1 MSDWEVVTE
10 APPQRQS
17 ALTKSDWSEVPFEDS
32 QESVGKR
39 IPRDVLIGLTH
50 AGRNLHNLPHDLV
63 QVFEHGTE
71 GFGKIFDKLPG
82 PKMNSNRGRPIS
94 SYLPYDEQNYAEVWG
109 QKGKGTTLDNV
120 IQKGTEYA
128 PDVIGGVNALRGL
141 KIFPHLTRKGASKN
155 IVKAREMG
163 KARNISPL
171 EVNPDLIEDTRQ
183 FLPNTTPYRNLI
195 DEAGYGDYNR
205 LFSLQSDLG
214 KHAGGMSKDW
224 FSKANRAHGRAGLE
238 VRSNILKEMKQSL
251 QKEGHGDIADLLTK
265 GQDEYRR
272 YMKFKPYRNALLAA
286 GAAYSLPRNVLI
298 DLAKKMATM
307 GKD

>member
-10 APPQRQS
+10 APPQSQG
-17 ALTKSDWSEVPFEDS
+17 APMKSDWSEVPQEDN
-32 QESVGKR
+32 QESAWKR

-50 AGRNLHNLPHDLV
+50 AGRNLHNLPHDLASLGEWPIEKLRGKP
-63 QVFEHGTE
+63 FEHP
-71 GFGKIFDKLPG
+71 L
-82 PKMNSNRGRPIS
+82 S
-94 SYLPYDEQNYAEVWG
+94 SYLPNDTANYADVWG
-109 QKGKGTTLDNV
+109 QKGAGTTLDNV
-120 IQKGTEYA
+120 LQKGIEIA
-128 PDVIGGVNALRGL
+128 PDVIGGVNALRSL
-141 KIFPHLTRKGASKN
+141 KLLPHLTRKGASKN
-155 IVKAREMG
+155 IVKARELGKTRNMG
-163 KARNISPL
+163 PL

-195 DEAGYGDYNR
+195 DDAGYGDYNK

-238 VRSNILKEMKQSL
+238 VRGNILNEMKNSMRQ
-251 QKEGHGDIADLLTK
+251 QGHGDIADLLTK

-272 YMKFKPYRNALLAA
+272 YMKFKPYRNALMAA

-298 DLAKKMATM
+298 DLVKKMATM
-307 GKD
+307 SKD